1 VAGCYRK
8 EAATLPEELNIIG
21 DYKHAIFERDSQMV
35 VERIYSCI
43 VVGVS
48 KFSGVIS
55 NIIRNMSLFS
65 NLEVKFDR
73 RQTDMIVHTLAMT
86 TISLNSHIVFEIFLL
101 VMNTFINVM
110 SEICFDKKNKAI

>member
-43 VVGVS
+43 VGVS